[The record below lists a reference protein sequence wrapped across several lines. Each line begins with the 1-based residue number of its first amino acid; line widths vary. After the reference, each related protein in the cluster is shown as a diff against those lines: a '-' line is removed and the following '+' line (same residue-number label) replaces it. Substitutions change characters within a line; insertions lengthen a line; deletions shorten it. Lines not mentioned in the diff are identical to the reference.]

1 MTQWLFFDLGNTLYD
16 ETYSN
21 LERVTALL
29 EKAAPSISVPDFLAQ
44 MMAGAAAYAPSPFQ
58 YARKYFDIPQDEPY
72 STEKEALFEGVPELL
87 EALGARYKL
96 AVLANQPSSTA
107 ERLKRDGIYGYFDIC
122 LLSETEGLSK
132 PDPAFFEY
140 GIRRTGCSP
149 DRIAMIGDRLDNDI
163 YPAKMAGMKTIRIQ
177 QGLSAVQEP
186 SSDRYRPDATVSS
199 LNELGELL
207 LGGI

>member
-16 ETYSN
+16 ETLSD

-29 EKAAPSISVPDFLAQ
+29 AKVAPHIPVPDFLEQ
-44 MMAGAAAYAPSPFQ
+44 MRAGAAAYAPSPFQ
-58 YARKYFDIPQDEPY
+58 YARKHFAIPHDEPY
-72 STEKEALFEGVPELL
+72 STDKEVLFEGVPELL
-87 EALGARYKL
+87 KALRERYSL

-107 ERLKRDGIYGYFDIC
+107 ERLKRDGIYGCFDIC

-140 GIRRTGCSP
+140 GIKKAGCSP

-163 YPAKMAGMKTIRIQ
+163 RPAKEAGMKTIRIR

-186 SSDRYRPDATVSS
+186 ISDEYRPDATVSS

>member
-1 MTQWLFFDLGNTLYD
+1 MVQWLFFDLGNTLYD
-16 ETYSN
+16 ETYSD

-29 EKAAPSISVPDFLAQ
+29 EKAAPDIRVSDFTAQ
-44 MMAGAAAYAPSPFQ
+44 MKAGAAAYAPSPFQ
-58 YARKYFDIPQDEPY
+58 YARKHFAIPCDEPY
-72 STEKEALFEGVPELL
+72 STDKEALFEGVPELL
-87 EALGARYKL
+87 KALRERYSL

-140 GIRRTGCSP
+140 GIKRTGCSP

-163 YPAKMAGMKTIRIQ
+163 YPAKMAGMKTIRIR

-186 SSDRYRPDATVSS
+186 ISDEYRPDATVSS

>member
-16 ETYSN
+16 ETYSD
-21 LERVTALL
+21 LERVTSLL

-44 MMAGAAAYAPSPFQ
+44 MRAGAAAYAPSPFQ
-58 YARKYFDIPQDEPY
+58 YARKHFAIPCDEPY
-72 STEKEALFEGVPELL
+72 STDKEVLFDGVAELL
-87 EALGARYKL
+87 KALREMYRL

-107 ERLKRDGIYGYFDIC
+107 ERLKRDGIYGFFDIC

-140 GIRRTGCSP
+140 GIKKAGCSP
-149 DRIAMIGDRLDNDI
+149 ERITMIGDRLDNDI
-163 YPAKMAGMKTIRIQ
+163 YPAKMAVMKTIRIR

-186 SSDRYRPDATVSS
+186 ISDEYRPDATVSS

-207 LGGI
+207 LWGI